1 MPETWAT
8 SGLDLHLDLRLDLG
22 PGPAGARPGGRVR
35 ARLEAALRDAVR
47 TGRLAPGT
55 RLPSSRALAADL
67 GLARNTVAE
76 AYTQLV
82 AEGWLTARRGSG
94 TEVAGRPAP
103 GDPAGPQPGAGQ
115 AGRSRPG
122 TPARPG
128 RAPAATSGRGTA
140 TSGPDAAP
148 SGPGQGPTGPGQRPT
163 GPGQGP
169 TGPGQGAASVGKGA
183 VGTGQ
188 GAASV
193 GGGLTGPGAAAP
205 DWRPRYDL
213 RPGSPDLS
221 LFPRPGWLAA
231 ARRAINAASSDSLG
245 YADPRGRPELR
256 SALAGYLSRARGVR
270 ADPDRIVI
278 CAGFTQ
284 GLALLS
290 HVLRARGVSTLAME
304 ACGQPSHR
312 ELVQASG
319 LALAL
324 LPVDGAGA
332 AVDQLAASA
341 AGAVLL
347 TPAHQFPLGAV
358 LAPQR
363 RTRTIGWARDTG
375 GVVIEDDYDGEFRY
389 DRQPVGAM
397 QALAPEH
404 VVYAGSASKSLVPGL
419 RLGWLALPA
428 ALAGDVA
435 AARTMADRQGSAFD
449 QLTLAEFI
457 SSGRYDRQ
465 VRRARLAYRRR
476 RDRLVAA
483 LRQQAPGL
491 RVAGI
496 AAGLH
501 ARLELPAGCGEDDLV
516 ARAAQ
521 RGLAVEGLG
530 PYCAPG
536 HPRGPALVLGYGT
549 PPEHAFTGALAR
561 LCAVLAE

>member
-1 MPETWAT
+1 MAKTWAT
-8 SGLDLHLDLRLDLG
+8 SGLDLHLDL
-22 PGPAGARPGGRVR
+22 GAPPGGRRSHRVR
-35 ARLEAALRDAVR
+35 ARLEAALRDAAR
-47 TGRLAPGT
+47 TGRLVPGT

-76 AYTQLV
+76 AYAQLV

-94 TEVAGRPAP
+94 TMVVDRAVSTSQASEPDRPV
-103 GDPAGPQPGAGQ
+103 PAEL
-115 AGRSRPG
+115 
-122 TPARPG
+122 ARP
-128 RAPAATSGRGTA
+128 
-140 TSGPDAAP
+140 
-148 SGPGQGPTGPGQRPT
+148 
-163 GPGQGP
+163 
-169 TGPGQGAASVGKGA
+169 
-183 VGTGQ
+183 
-188 GAASV
+188 
-193 GGGLTGPGAAAP
+193 
-205 DWRPRYDL
+205 PRYDL

-231 ARRAINAASSDSLG
+231 ARRAVNTAPSSALG

-256 SALAGYLSRARGVR
+256 AALASYLARARGVQ

-290 HVLRARGVSTLAME
+290 QVLRARGVTTLAIE
-304 ACGQPSHR
+304 ACGQPSYR
-312 ELVQASG
+312 DQVRASG

-324 LPVDGAGA
+324 LPVDEAGA
-332 AVDQLAASA
+332 VTTQLPGST

-358 LAPQR
+358 LAPRR
-363 RTRTIGWARDTG
+363 RTQAIGWARDTG
-375 GVVIEDDYDGEFRY
+375 GVIIEDDYDGEFRY

-397 QALAPEH
+397 QALAPGH
-404 VVYAGSASKSLVPGL
+404 VVYAGSASKSLAPGL
-419 RLGWLALPA
+419 RLGWLVLPTMLA
-428 ALAGDVA
+428 AEVA
-435 AARTMADRQGSAFD
+435 AARGLADRQGSTFD

-457 SSGRYDRQ
+457 ASGQYDRQ

-476 RDRLVAA
+476 RDRLAA
-483 LRQQAPGL
+483 TLRQASRLP
-491 RVAGI
+491 VSGI

-501 ARLELPAGCGEDDLV
+501 ALLDLPPGRAEDDLV
-516 ARAAQ
+516 TRAAR

-536 HPRGPALVLGYGT
+536 HPRRPALVLGYGT